1 MSALIVKSELCP
13 QNHRCPATLAC
24 PMKALTQV
32 EFNAPTVDAS
42 KCIKCGKCTTIC
54 PKGALT
60 IG

>member
-1 MSALIVKSELCP
+1 MSQLIVKSELCP

-24 PMKALTQV
+24 PKQALTQV
-32 EFNAPTVDAS
+32 GFSAPSVDVS